1 MVMSESREVWCDA
14 IRGNIEHF
22 DGRFIAYAKHLA
34 SLYDG
39 SVKAWEMRITEFRRN
54 YQEESEFLF
63 KEAHTKSASGK
74 RWKIDKKS
82 IEETMDEDDWL
93 TEADTFHN
101 NSNDTY
107 VTWLTSAGKAIVV
120 PGPIHRALKQAYSNM
135 VGKGSTLNEIARD
148 FSFPRH
154 WFDEYRRKHGWT
166 HDMDPYTDE
175 EIRDNETEDLVDD
188 LVLRRRRLL
197 HRADEKRRWKDIQ
210 ASAEKWELFEEVV
223 LDEMRTY
230 ITEAGQAPEV
240 ALVNM
245 NKAKKPYALV
255 LSPTDFH
262 WGKYGWEDEVGER
275 YDFEEAKR
283 RLVTTTEEI
292 IGRLP
297 GRPEKLYLATGSD
310 WFHVDTDMNTTTRGT
325 PQDSCATPAQI
336 LITGCKMAR
345 DHIDMMRQVAP
356 VEIVFMPG
364 NHDRQSAFALMLYLS
379 AVYED
384 CDDVSVE
391 ISPSTRAYRV
401 YGSTVMG
408 FTHGDRVKKATL
420 PAIMASEMAR
430 EWGNSD
436 CRVWFTGHLHHQ
448 QLYEA
453 GGAYTIVLPSL
464 AGHDRYHH
472 RSGYVMARAGL
483 AAHLIDKEHGLAG
496 SLFVPVV
503 HE

>member
-1 MVMSESREVWCDA
+1 MTLRDEWDDIIRSEISNFT
-14 IRGNIEHF
+14 GS
-22 DGRFIAYAKHLA
+22 FIGYAKILSEKHG
-34 SLYDG
+34 YTT
-39 SVKAWEMRITEFRRN
+39 KAWEGRISTFRRE
-54 YQEESEFLF
+54 YTDEAEVLF
-63 KEAHTKSASGK
+63 REAHKQASAG
-74 RWKIDKKS
+74 R
-82 IEETMDEDDWL
+82 TMTVKPKDLDEAFDEDQWL
-93 TEADTFHN
+93 SDADTFYN
-101 NSNDTY
+101 ESNDTY
-107 VTWLTSAGKAIVV
+107 VTWLTAAGKAIIV

-135 VGKGSTLNEIARD
+135 VGDGATMNEIARD

-154 WFDEYRRKHGWT
+154 WFEEYKRRHHWT

-175 EIRDNETEDLVDD
+175 EILENDTDDLVDD

-197 HRADEKRRWKDIQ
+197 HRADEKKRWKDIQ
-210 ASAEKWELFEEVV
+210 SAADKWELFEEVV
-223 LDEMRTY
+223 LDEMRIY
-230 ITEAGQAPEV
+230 VKEAGSASEV
-240 ALVNM
+240 TKVKMSEAS
-245 NKAKKPYALV
+245 KPYALV

-297 GRPEKLYLATGSD
+297 GRPEKIYLATGSD

-356 VEIVFMPG
+356 VEVVFMPG

-384 CDDVSVE
+384 CEDVNVE
-391 ISPSTRAYRV
+391 ISPQVRAYRT
-401 YGSTVMG
+401 YGKTIMG
-408 FTHGDRVKKATL
+408 FTHGDKIKKATL

-430 EWGNSD
+430 EWGNAE
-436 CRVWFTGHLHHQ
+436 CRVWFTGHFHHQ
-448 QLYEA
+448 QLYES